1 MRRFTIKYDD
11 LKNVNEVLY
20 IGTGRE
26 IKRVYDGLIR
36 TKKAINGLPYEPS
49 FKFINKRYGLTVYY
63 TSDAQYPTMYVL
75 NADLALTMLL
85 LENSEGFCA
94 VDFAKGKGEKNG
106 KKGKER

>member
-36 TKKAINGLPYEPS
+36 TEKAINGLPYEPS
-49 FKFINKRYGLTVYY
+49 FKFFKKRYGLTVYY
-63 TSDAQYPTMYVL
+63 TSGAQYPTMYVL
-75 NADLALTMLL
+75 DADLALTMLL
-85 LENSEGFCA
+85 LENNKGFCA
-94 VDFAKGKGEKNG
+94 TDPTTTGGECC
-106 KKGKER
+106 EC